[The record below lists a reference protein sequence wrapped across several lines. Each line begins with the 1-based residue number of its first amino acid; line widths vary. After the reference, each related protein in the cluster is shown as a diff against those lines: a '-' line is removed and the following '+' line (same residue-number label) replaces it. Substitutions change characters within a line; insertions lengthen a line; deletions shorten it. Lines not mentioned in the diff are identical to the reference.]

1 MYHFLYKANLNLI
14 WQNLNVDLNDIVIV
28 VMIII
33 VIIKWL
39 THIQQ
44 LLCDNFKCFPY
55 LPI

>member
-28 VMIII
+28 VIIII